1 MKHRHTFAWCVMC
14 ASLHQ
19 FQIVCINVNYF
30 YHFSIYCLCSR
41 AAWNCICKWY
51 FILLLLDYRNQIT
64 FSTRRKKKYS
74 HNSKRKWNRKIDNK
88 MHRKTTE
95 LNCLQRDS
103 RRWMDQPQ
111 PYRHNRISIHSGKR
125 KKQIILFL
133 YFSFSFS
140 LSHWWRK
147 KKLFFGCFTNCVHLV
162 VSFVYHFFL
171 IYTYMLNEMLATKQS
186 EKKAKVDENFI
197 YAMRDTFWMFS
208 IGLSSEIVN
217 AVNIVIAFCAIMWPS
232 HPFIGFVWAISIWLS
247 SRHWFWCQFVLIV
260 RWFGV
265 LCAIAQK
272 FRIHMADYTSS
283 QKSQCL
289 PYVPL
294 DWF

>member
-1 MKHRHTFAWCVMC
+1 
-14 ASLHQ
+14 
-19 FQIVCINVNYF
+19 
-30 YHFSIYCLCSR
+30 
-41 AAWNCICKWY
+41 
-51 FILLLLDYRNQIT
+51 
-64 FSTRRKKKYS
+64 
-74 HNSKRKWNRKIDNK
+74 

-103 RRWMDQPQ
+103 RRWMDQQQQQ
-111 PYRHNRISIHSGKR
+111 PHRHNRISIHSGKR

-171 IYTYMLNEMLATKQS
+171 IYTYMLNEMLATKQRE
-186 EKKAKVDENFI
+186 EKKLKWMKIFI
-197 YAMRDTFWMFS
+197 CAMRDTFWMFS

-217 AVNIVIAFCAIMWPS
+217 AVNIVIAFCAIMWCPLFHS
-232 HPFIGFVWAISIWLS
+232 LVSCEPFPFGSLPAI
-247 SRHWFWCQFVLIV
+247 WFWCQFVLIV

-272 FRIHMADYTSS
+272 FRIHMADDTSS